1 MDDIN
6 ELLNISN
13 SILKLYRHII
23 DLSDN
28 NQDTTVFWEI
38 VSRLSKCET
47 ELLEKIVADCQK
59 IVALDEILNT
69 DNNSSAYDLLLTNDY
84 EHDDVLV
91 SYRIRTKMSAMI
103 LRASDDVLLR
113 LYDVSI
119 PIVKICGEPN
129 VIVPSFY
136 NYLLYNAYIRNATNL
151 ECLCI
156 QSQLEKTDSSEKID
170 FQRVKQYQT
179 MLKYIFPFLENAV
192 CNDSVSNLF
201 HDNGISDIQKNI
213 FNRTLYAKIGNQIST
228 VATLILNSERASE
241 IYDIDSNTFS
251 FLCSTILYSNLAIL
265 NDEDY
270 IQIRD
275 DLNGQLLRLLSSGAT
290 IKNCFIDLIQKRF
303 AERDKK
309 INKQKILKEK
319 SIV

>member
-1 MDDIN
+1 MGDIN

-38 VSRLSKCET
+38 VNRLSKCET
-47 ELLEKIVADCQK
+47 ELLEKIVTDYQK
-59 IVALDEILNT
+59 IDALDEILST
-69 DNNSSAYDLLLTNDY
+69 DDNNSAYGLLLTNDN
-84 EHDDVLV
+84 EHDNILV
-91 SYRIRTKMSAMI
+91 SYRIRIKMNSML
-103 LRASDDVLLR
+103 LRVSDDILLK
-113 LYDVSI
+113 LYSISI
-119 PIVKICGEPN
+119 PIVKIDGNPN
-129 VIVPSFY
+129 LIVPSFY
-136 NYLLYNAYIRNATNL
+136 NYLLNNAYTRDIANL
-151 ECLCI
+151 EYLYI
-156 QSQLEKTDSSEKID
+156 QTQLEKTDFSEEIN

-179 MLKYIFPFLENAV
+179 MLKYIFPSLENPTY
-192 CNDSVSNLF
+192 NNISNLF
-201 HDNGISDIQKNI
+201 HSDEVSDIQKNI
-213 FNRTLYAKIGNQIST
+213 FDRTLHIQICNQIFT
-228 VATLILNSERASE
+228 TATLILNSEQVAKN
-241 IYDIDSNTFS
+241 YNIDSNTFS

-290 IKNCFIDLIQKRF
+290 VKNCFIDLIQKRF